1 MRQVGKGS
9 EYVKMS
15 VLALD
20 FILLNLLYAV
30 LQIFL
35 KEHIPHYFDLYT
47 KYTVLVMN
55 FAMLVS
61 EYFFHT
67 IVQRRLVKFKQILT
81 NTLKLV
87 SFQVALMFLSLR
99 FATDGGGFFEFMV
112 IFAVSLFVVII
123 LSRVVEFW
131 ALSELRKQGRNT
143 EKVLLVGNDPSLL
156 RLYND
161 LTMSD
166 AVGYRV
172 LGYYADAPM
181 HNCPE
186 GLAYRGTIADLN
198 KRFDEWNS
206 NPLTEIDINEIFCS
220 LPHDAADEVKR
231 IMQSCD
237 KNVIRFYY
245 VPRIFEDYEMNLKM
259 QRFGDYTVFTNHVE
273 PLLNPANRI
282 IKRVFDIVTSLC
294 VCVFLLPITLV
305 VGIIIKLQSP
315 GPIFFRQGRTGLD
328 GTTFKC
334 IKFRSMHVNKDSDNL
349 QATKNDPRKFAF
361 GNFMRKANIDE
372 LPQFFNVLKGDMS
385 IVGPRP
391 HMLHH
396 TELYGKLID
405 KYMVR
410 HFCKPGIT
418 GWAQV
423 TGYRGE
429 TQELWQMEERVKRD
443 IWYIENWSFALDL
456 RIMWLTA
463 KSVFIHDKHAY

>member
-9 EYVKMS
+9 EHVKVS

-20 FILLNLLYAV
+20 FILLNLLYYV
-30 LQIFL
+30 LQLFL
-35 KEHIPHYFDLYT
+35 KEHITHYFDLYT

-67 IVQRRLVKFKQILT
+67 IVQKRLVKFKQILT

-99 FATDGGGFFEFMV
+99 FASDGGGFFEFMV

-131 ALSELRKQGRNT
+131 VLSELRKQGRNT

-161 LTMSD
+161 LTMSA

-220 LPHDAADEVKR
+220 LPHDAAGEVKR

-315 GPIFFRQGRTGLD
+315 GPIFFKQGRTGLD